1 MYDASRPATSK
12 GQSPAER
19 FVNASGSQNVLVN
32 KQLKAVAKRVEAA
45 GTPMPEKLT
54 FHIARH
60 TWANLARKSG
70 RDVYAISRGLAHSG
84 LGITERHLAKGG
96 GDIVNGAI

>member
-1 MYDASRPATSK
+1 MTRRDVVGVPQTVS
-12 GQSPAER
+12 ER

-32 KQLKAVAKRVEAA
+32 TQLKSVAKRVEAA

-70 RDVYAISRGLAHSG
+70 RDEISRGLAHPR
-84 LGITERHLAKGG
+84 LGITGRHLAK